1 MLLELAIGDAYGAP
15 FEYADPSFIERYN
28 DGAHYARHE
37 RYHTKGN
44 GRYTDD
50 TQMSLAIAEAV
61 VSGDTWT
68 PAMLAE
74 RFVSCYRRD
83 PRGGY
88 SRRFQ
93 SFLDKVTNGR
103 ELLEQIEPASDKS
116 GAAMRTTPIGVYP
129 TVAEVIEKTTV
140 QAKITHDTPDGI
152 AAARAS
158 ALMSHYFLYDRGPKA
173 ELGAW
178 LEGNVMGHPWN
189 EPWTGKVG
197 AKGWMSVRAAV
208 TAVMA
213 NESLT
218 ALLRD
223 CIAFGGDVDTVA
235 TVALAAASNS
245 REYTNDLADELTW
258 GIEGGRYG
266 RDHLVELDARLMGH
280 MADLRAAAAAEVPV

>member
-15 FEYADPSFIERYN
+15 FEYADRMFIERYN

-37 RYHTKGN
+37 RHHLKGN

-50 TQMSLAIAEAV
+50 TQMSLAVAEAV

-74 RFVSCYRRD
+74 RFVGCYRRD

-88 SRRFQ
+88 SARFQ
-93 SFLDKVTNGR
+93 SFLDEVTNGR

-116 GAAMRTTPIGVYP
+116 GAAMRATPLGVYP
-129 TVAEVIEKTTV
+129 TVAEVIEKATV
-140 QAKITHDTPDGI
+140 QARITHDTPDGI

-158 ALMSHYFLYDRGPKA
+158 ALTAHYFLYDRGPKA

-178 LEGNVMGHPWN
+178 LEARVPGHPWN
-189 EPWTGKVG
+189 EPWSGKVG
-197 AKGWMSVRAAV
+197 SKGWMSVRAAV

-213 NESLT
+213 NDSLT

-245 REYTNDLADELTW
+245 REYAGDLADELTW
-258 GIEGGRYG
+258 GIEGGKYG
-266 RDHLVELDARLMGH
+266 RDYLLALDARLMAR
-280 MADLRAAAAAEVPV
+280 MAELRAASEAE